1 MRYCVTLRTPTVLG
15 SHWQVGSQPI
25 CVPKP
30 HTHTHMLFDVAIG
43 EQVKQS
49 FQRFTLWMA
58 LMTYMHF
65 RMKNVSFIMYWVRP

>member
-1 MRYCVTLRTPTVLG
+1 
-15 SHWQVGSQPI
+15 
-25 CVPKP
+25 
-30 HTHTHMLFDVAIG
+30 VAFG